1 MSASERATASASL
14 ARRGTGSDSEGRGA
28 REARNVAQIA
38 YCGNCGHGEPRH
50 RHGRCWTDA
59 LGNPLARSRSL
70 IACMCDRFQVA
81 S

>member
-1 MSASERATASASL
+1 MTGQETPEPRTGAPEGDSLTAPIL
-14 ARRGTGSDSEGRGA
+14 RP
-28 REARNVAQIA
+28 QIA
-38 YCGNCGHGEPRH
+38 YCGTCGHDEPRH

-70 IACMCDRFQVA
+70 IACMCDRFEVP